1 MTENK
6 QEKYARLYQT
16 TTNLEELSP
25 ELSDEFRSACD
36 AIEDGI
42 VGGSVADVIRGEVA
56 PRLADVRR
64 GLTLMVEYRPGQP
77 VRIAVA
83 HRAGVIDAMEGVTD
97 IAEPEPVKTDEDDPA
112 VTNSKSGD
120 ITRGPS
126 SPISV
131 SFASTGQTICHP
143 AAIDTMID
151 ALRVIG
157 FEAVSNLGIVHS
169 DYNLVGKVK
178 RTDQPGH
185 WQRLVDG
192 WFIYV
197 NISNDVKVRDLR
209 LIAQRLGID
218 MTVTWKGEEE

>member
-1 MTENK
+1 MAENK

-25 ELSDEFRSACD
+25 GLGEEFRSAFD

-77 VRIAVA
+77 VRIAVT
-83 HRAGVIDAMEGVTD
+83 HRAGVIEATEGATD
-97 IAEPEPVKTDEDDPA
+97 IAEPVTEKADEDDSA

-131 SFASTGQTICHP
+131 TFASTGQTICHP

-151 ALRVIG
+151 ALRIIG

-178 RTDQPGH
+178 RADEGH

-197 NISNDVKVRDLR
+197 NISNDVKVKDLR

>member
-1 MTENK
+1 M
-6 QEKYARLYQT
+6 
-16 TTNLEELSP
+16 
-25 ELSDEFRSACD
+25 SDEFRSACD

-42 VGGSVADVIRGEVA
+42 VGGSVAEVIRSEVA

-77 VRIAVA
+77 VRIALA
-83 HRAGVIDAMEGVTD
+83 HRAGVIDSTEGAAD
-97 IAEPEPVKTDEDDPA
+97 IAEPVAVKTEEDEPA
-112 VTNSKSGD
+112 DSNSKSGD

-131 SFASTGQTICHP
+131 TFASTGLTICRP

-151 ALRVIG
+151 ALRIIG
-157 FEAVSNLGIVHS
+157 FEAVSNLGITHS

-178 RTDQPGH
+178 RTDAVGH